1 MSEIAEADDS
11 AAQNPQFAGSV
22 KPRLAAVP
30 VSRPT
35 AASAHHV
42 EQTPELHDLAADDPV
57 EDATWHLNTLA
68 SGRDALQFTSVRAP
82 TGPPLG
88 HLVPFRDQLLNAG
101 MPAGKFSPKRTNK
114 ILYPI

>member
-1 MSEIAEADDS
+1 MRERSTEATVCREH
-11 AAQNPQFAGSV
+11 Q
-22 KPRLAAVP
+22 
-30 VSRPT
+30 
-35 AASAHHV
+35 ASACCGAGI
-42 EQTPELHDLAADDPV
+42 TPNCCIRRIMLNRPRNSTIFADDPV

-101 MPAGKFSPKRTNK
+101 MPVGE
-114 ILYPI
+114 